1 MGWASNKI
9 GFIYTVMITIKLVP
23 NADGKIVLSQ
33 GLQENDGYEFRREI
47 TTLAKKGT
55 PPGASAAGGVYG

>member
-1 MGWASNKI
+1 
-9 GFIYTVMITIKLVP
+9 MITIKLVP
-23 NADGKIVLSQ
+23 SADGKIVLSQ

-55 PPGASAAGGVYG
+55 PPEASAAGGVYG